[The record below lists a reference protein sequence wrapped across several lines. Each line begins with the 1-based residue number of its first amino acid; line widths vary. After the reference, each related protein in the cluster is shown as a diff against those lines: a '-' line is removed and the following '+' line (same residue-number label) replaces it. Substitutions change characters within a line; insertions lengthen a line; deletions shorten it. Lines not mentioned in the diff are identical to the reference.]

1 MIKQILHENI
11 YIIDDYLTA
20 DECDS
25 LIQLATECKDTFV
38 YDKSW
43 IYNEDWKLPNP
54 AYKSI
59 IYKGQYKL
67 ITNIEKRL
75 ASTIGIPIEN
85 QEHFLACRSDSS
97 TKGFLPHLD
106 SFKTTTTYYKN
117 ETQKPGNRLYTAMFY
132 LSDVEEAG
140 ETHFTYFKTKVKPK
154 VGRLLVFKNIV
165 DGKINTD
172 TIHEAVPVKKGVK
185 WILIK
190 FIRENS
196 FE

>member
-1 MIKQILHENI
+1 MKKHVLHDNV
-11 YIIDDYLTA
+11 YTIDNFLTA

-75 ASTIGIPIEN
+75 ASTIGIPIE
-85 QEHFLACRSDSS
+85 
-97 TKGFLPHLD
+97 
-106 SFKTTTTYYKN
+106 
-117 ETQKPGNRLYTAMFY
+117 
-132 LSDVEEAG
+132 
-140 ETHFTYFKTKVKPK
+140 
-154 VGRLLVFKNIV
+154 
-165 DGKINTD
+165 
-172 TIHEAVPVKKGVK
+172 
-185 WILIK
+185 
-190 FIRENS
+190 
-196 FE
+196 